1 MEQRPQVLPCGCTW
15 RGETQER
22 ECVQSSRL
30 RKQMDTLR
38 KAGLVLGEDWY
49 RLAIELERD
58 HTP

>member
-1 MEQRPQVLPCGCTW
+1 MEQQLRVLPCGCTW

-22 ECVQSSRL
+22 ECMRGSQL
-30 RKQMDTLR
+30 REQMDTLR
-38 KAGLVLGEDWY
+38 KAGMVRSEDWY